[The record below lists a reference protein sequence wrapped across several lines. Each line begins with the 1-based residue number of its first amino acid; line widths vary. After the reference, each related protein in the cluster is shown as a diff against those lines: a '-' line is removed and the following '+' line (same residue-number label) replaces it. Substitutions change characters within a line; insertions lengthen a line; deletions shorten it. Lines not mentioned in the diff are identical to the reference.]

1 MEAKLRILGF
11 AGSLRVGSYNKAL
24 LRAATNLLPDDATM
38 EIFDLDGIPPF
49 NQDLEMNMPGKVTE
63 FKIDLIS
70 IVLVTV
76 LTSILVPLLFG
87 KT

>member
-1 MEAKLRILGF
+1 VEAKLRILGF

-63 FKIDLIS
+63 FKSKIRQADA
-70 IVLVTV
+70 
-76 LTSILVPLLFG
+76 ILVATPEA
-87 KT
+87 

>member
-38 EIFDLDGIPPF
+38 GIFDLDGIPP
-49 NQDLEMNMPGKVTE
+49 
-63 FKIDLIS
+63 LIRIS
-70 IVLVTV
+70 R
-76 LTSILVPLLFG
+76 
-87 KT
+87 